1 MLECSDKK
9 EWFASWFDTTYY
21 HILYAHR
28 THDEASDFIRELVA
42 FLKPKAGARA
52 LDLACGKGR
61 HSVELAKY
69 QMDVTGVDLSGCS
82 IAAASE
88 HTHATLHFEVQDM
101 RSLSFSQPFDFIF
114 NLFTSFGYFD
124 CDRDN
129 AKVLEQ
135 VYMNL
140 RPGGIFVLDYFNAAL
155 IDAQSIH
162 EQTIERDGVQFHI
175 KKWVDGGN
183 VLKQIHVVDGDFNEV
198 FQEKVQLLLP
208 DAIATLL
215 QQAGFRIFA
224 RFGNYQLEE
233 MNLASS
239 PRCLM
244 IVEKPL

>member
-1 MLECSDKK
+1 MLDCSDKK

-21 HILYAHR
+21 HTLYAHR
-28 THDEASDFIRELVA
+28 THDEASDFIRQLVA
-42 FLKPKAGARA
+42 FLNPKPGARV

-69 QMDVTGVDLSGCS
+69 QMNVTGADLSACS
-82 IAAASE
+82 IAAAKE
-88 HTHATLHFEVQDM
+88 HAHSTLHFEVQDM
-101 RSLSFSQPFDFIF
+101 RSLTFEEPFDLIF

-135 VYMNL
+135 VFTHL
-140 RPGGIFVLDYFNAAL
+140 RPGGIFVLDYFNASL
-155 IDAQSIH
+155 IDVHAVQ

-175 KKWVDGGN
+175 KKWVEGHN
-183 VLKQIHVVDGDFNEV
+183 ALKQIHVIDGKFNEV
-198 FQEKVQLLLP
+198 FQEKVQLLYP

-215 QQAGFRIFA
+215 QQAGFSIFA
-224 RFGNYQLEE
+224 CFGNYQLEE
-233 MNLASS
+233 MKLDSS

-244 IVEKPL
+244 IAQKPL